1 MMKATIIGA
10 GNVGV
15 TLAKKLQQ
23 VGDYELICK
32 SDKSKKKA
40 KKSGL
45 DSEKIIELQSAK
57 FDGDFIIICVKDSDI
72 ANVVVELLESHS
84 DALAGKIVLHT
95 SGTLDKSILSKLEKA
110 GGITAAAHPFQTFF
124 YNESAVLDG
133 IAWGVESDEEAFTK
147 IEKLINLLDGK
158 AIKLS
163 KETLK
168 KKALYHIS
176 AVAASNFMALTID
189 LAKELADE
197 AGIDAKEFLPQIL
210 ETTLQNNL
218 KQLGSSTPAIT
229 GPVVRG
235 EVETIAAHIATLG
248 ESINGVIYKNMC
260 ESLALMALDK
270 GLLSGEKFEQIME
283 ILD

>member
-1 MMKATIIGA
+1 MIKVTIIGA
-10 GNVGV
+10 GNVGI
-15 TLAKKLQQ
+15 TLAKKLEQ
-23 VGDYELICK
+23 VADYELVYH
-32 SDKSKKKA
+32 SENSKKKA

-45 DSEKIIELQSAK
+45 NIEKITELKDANI
-57 FDGDFIIICVKDSDI
+57 DGDFIIICVKDSDI
-72 ANVVVELLESHS
+72 ANVVDEILESHS
-84 DALAGKIVLHT
+84 VALTGKIVLHT

-110 GGITAAAHPFQTFF
+110 GCVTAAAHPFQTFF

-133 IAWGVESDEEAFTK
+133 IAWGVEADGEAYTK
-147 IEKLINLLDGK
+147 LEKLIGVLGGK

-163 KETLK
+163 KETLT

-189 LAKELADE
+189 LAKELAEE

-218 KQLGSSTPAIT
+218 KQLGSIKPAIT

-235 EVETIAAHIATLG
+235 EVETIAAHIETLG

>member
-1 MMKATIIGA
+1 MKATIIGA

-23 VGDYELICK
+23 VGDYELVYK
-32 SDKSKKKA
+32 SDKSKENA
-40 KKSGL
+40 TKSGL
-45 DSEKIIELQSAK
+45 DSKKIVELQSAK
-57 FDGDFIIICVKDSDI
+57 LDGEFIIICVKDGDI
-72 ANVVVELLESHS
+72 ANVVDELLETHS
-84 DALAGKIVLHT
+84 NALAGKIVLHT
-95 SGTLDKSILSKLEKA
+95 SGTLGKSVLIKLETA
-110 GGITAAAHPFQTFF
+110 NCLTAAAHPFQTFF
-124 YNESAVLDG
+124 YNEVAVLDG
-133 IAWGVESDEEAFTK
+133 ISWGVESDAEAFTK
-147 IEKLINLLDGK
+147 IEKLINLIGGK

-176 AVAASNFMALTID
+176 AVAASNFMALSID

-197 AGIDAKEFLPQIL
+197 AGIDAKDFLPQIL

-235 EVETIAAHIATLG
+235 EVGTIAAHIATLG
-248 ESINGVIYKNMC
+248 ETINGVIYKNMC